1 MHNVGSTLRF
11 MKSIAILL
19 LASILLFSCGKR
31 LSEVENKDE
40 NGNIIEKYYL
50 DRDSLKFGSYTSF
63 DSYGNKYEE
72 STYKQGKLDG
82 VRTIYFANGNI
93 EIQETYVD
101 GEFHGPY
108 KSFYDNGQVNLEAQY
123 VNGTMEGMVKRYY
136 TSGELLEE
144 VSFANN
150 EENGPFKEYYKSG
163 QVKWEG
169 KYINGDNEVG
179 TINSYDENGQLIK
192 RMECG
197 KYLGEYICQTAWTI
211 EEGEKELVL
220 KYED

>member
-1 MHNVGSTLRF
+1 
-11 MKSIAILL
+11 MKSILIILCTSLL
-19 LASILLFSCGKR
+19 LLSCGKR
-31 LSEVENKDE
+31 ISEVKNKDE

-50 DRDSLKFGSYTSF
+50 DRDSLKFGTYVSF
-63 DSYGNKYEE
+63 DSNGNKYEE
-72 STYKQGKLDG
+72 SNYLQGKLDG
-82 VRTIYFANGNI
+82 VRTIFFADGNV

-101 GEFHGPY
+101 GQFHGPY
-108 KSFYDNGQVNLEAQY
+108 LSFYDNGQINLESQY
-123 VNGTMEGMVKRYY
+123 HNGTMEGLVKRYY
-136 TSGELLEE
+136 SSGELLEE
-144 VSFANN
+144 VTFANN

-169 KYINGDNEVG
+169 SYINGDNEVG
-179 TINSYDENGQLIK
+179 TIKSYDESGELIK

-220 KYED
+220 KYEE